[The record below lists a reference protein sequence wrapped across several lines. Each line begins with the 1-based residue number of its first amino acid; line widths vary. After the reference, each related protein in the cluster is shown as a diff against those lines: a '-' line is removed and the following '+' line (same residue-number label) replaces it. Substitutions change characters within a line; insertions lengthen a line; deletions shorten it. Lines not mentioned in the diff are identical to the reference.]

1 MNKLHCIFFILSF
14 STLTLTCSK
23 TDNPISSDNDI
34 YEIEKYKAYSD
45 IINSEFNGS
54 IYILDSTASGYWI
67 DNHKPVY
74 LPDSI
79 HSLFPNLQL
88 ETIENYKLLNQT
100 RTKVKDKFNI
110 SFDYSLISHDSNSN
124 FSDPAIEIIDLT
136 SIAFDELY
144 SQAILY
150 LGYMQAHGGYGRFL
164 FLEKVKNTWTIKNVK
179 YMWALK

>member
-110 SFDYSLISHDSNSN
+110 SFDYSLIKQ
-124 FSDPAIEIIDLT
+124 FII
-136 SIAFDELY
+136 FY
-144 SQAILY
+144 
-150 LGYMQAHGGYGRFL
+150 RF
-164 FLEKVKNTWTIKNVK
+164 
-179 YMWALK
+179 